1 MKKIDLGQTVNTI
14 ANVGVIIGILLL
26 VFELTQNREM
36 MRAQIRNEIA
46 TSLSGA
52 LPAVMDS
59 ELADALFRADN
70 GGEVTGAENYRISL
84 ANEILFRYWENAY
97 YQYEQGLYDE
107 IEFSGHRGA
116 IAASINGRPR
126 LAQYWCIDRANY
138 AAPFVEFVDSVLR
151 SDTCP
156 AE

>member
-1 MKKIDLGQTVNTI
+1 MKKIDLGQTVNTV
-14 ANVGVIIGILLL
+14 ANLGVIVGILLL
-26 VFELTQNREM
+26 IFELTQNRDM
-36 MRAQIRNEIA
+36 MRAQIRNEIS

-52 LPAVMDS
+52 LPAVADA
-59 ELADALFRADN
+59 ELADALFRSDN
-70 GGEVTGAENYRISL
+70 GGELTGAERYRASL

-126 LAQYWCIDRANY
+126 LAQFWCIDRANY
-138 AAPFVEFVDSVLR
+138 ATPFVEFVDSVLR
-151 SDTCP
+151 SDACL
-156 AE
+156 AR

>member
-1 MKKIDLGQTVNTI
+1 MKKIDLGQTINTA

-26 VFELTQNREM
+26 VFELTQNRDM

-52 LPAVMDS
+52 MPAAADA
-59 ELADALFRADN
+59 ELADALYRSDN
-70 GGEVTGAENYRISL
+70 GGELTGAENYRVSL

-97 YQYEQGLYDE
+97 YQYEQRLYDD

-116 IAASINGRPR
+116 IAASINSRPR
-126 LAQYWCIDRANY
+126 LARFWCLNRVY
-138 AAPFVEFVDSVLR
+138 YSPPFAEFIDSVLR
-151 SDTCP
+151 SDSCTP
-156 AE
+156 E